1 MCSSVL
7 FECHHYQL
15 TAIRSCK
22 PDPESTFTYRLS
34 VGRQD
39 SLAPHPIECSEGVLE
54 WDVSFTQ
61 QQLLSAIL
69 EKPISLQI
77 FSSGNQCIAQFE
89 MSSSFLTTE
98 SLSPFSNFSLI
109 NTTGTSVEAQ
119 LSVEIVP
126 PIVNYS
132 PQPYSSD
139 NWIPVTI
146 LDASLPLP
154 HSPLHLQVTEMG
166 YALYRNTLL
175 LFSIPFATIET
186 SMVYDNEVV
195 ELIFNREDC
204 PWSHW
209 MKMRLFCEESSPL
222 WNLLACSP
230 PLTNHRSYRFV
241 RKSVLSS
248 ITP

>member
-1 MCSSVL
+1 MFLSAP
-7 FECHHYQL
+7 FGCHDCQPTVIL
-15 TAIRSCK
+15 SCK
-22 PDPESTFTYRLS
+22 THSGRVFTPRLS

-77 FSSGNQCIAQFE
+77 FSSDNHCIAHFE
-89 MSSSFLTTE
+89 MNSSSLTTG
-98 SLSPFSNFSLI
+98 SLPPFSNFSLI
-109 NTTGTSVEAQ
+109 NTNGTSLSAQ

-126 PIVNYS
+126 PIVDFS
-132 PQPYSSD
+132 FQPYSGD
-139 NWIPVTI
+139 NWIPITI

-154 HSPLHLQVTEMG
+154 RSPLHLQVTETG

-186 SMVYDNEVV
+186 SAVYDHEVV
-195 ELIFNREDC
+195 ELTFNREDC

-209 MKMRLFCEESSPL
+209 MKMRVFCEENSPL
-222 WNLLACSP
+222 WKLLACSP
-230 PLTNHRSYRFV
+230 PLANHRSYCFV
-241 RKSVLSS
+241 RDSVLS
-248 ITP
+248 